1 MTEHKNNIKILMIED
16 DESLAAGLS
25 AAFKIEGIS
34 VTAAATFR
42 EGEAAVNQVMRG
54 GESFDLIVLDLTLPD
69 GSGFDILKL
78 VRSFSDS
85 LPVLILSA
93 RSGEIDKVVG
103 LESGADDFVSKPFS
117 LRELHARIKTI
128 LRRSAAGSF
137 EKRAPV
143 FKYDDM
149 AVDFMSREV
158 LIAGKPVKLSFT
170 EFQVLKILIEN
181 KNMVVEREKLLERVW
196 SGVYIDTRS
205 VDPHISRIRKKIAP
219 YGQLIETIPNIG
231 YKMKIREQL

>member
-1 MTEHKNNIKILMIED
+1 MPEPKKNIKILMVED
-16 DESLAAGLS
+16 DESLASGLS

-34 VTAAATFR
+34 VTAAHSFR
-42 EGEAAVNQVMRG
+42 EGEAAVNEIMRG
-54 GESFDLIVLDLTLPD
+54 NAVYDLIVLDLTLPD

-78 VRSFSDS
+78 VRSFSDC

-93 RSGEIDKVVG
+93 RSGEIDKVIG

-128 LRRSAAGSF
+128 LRRSAASSP
-137 EKRAPV
+137 EKRSPV

-149 AVDFMSREV
+149 TVDFASREV
-158 LIAGKPVKLSFT
+158 RISGAAVKLSFT

-181 KNMVVEREKLLERVW
+181 KNMVVEREMLLERVW

-219 YGQLIETIPNIG
+219 YGALIETIPNIG
-231 YKMKIREQL
+231 YKMKV